1 MLTRLAL
8 LSLPFAAALA
18 SATPFKG
25 YQQKVKESIHGPPSG
40 WYKYA
45 PAPKHHI
52 LELKIALP
60 QPKFPELEQHLWEVS
75 DPSHARYGAHLSKQ
89 EIEALMAPHPETADV
104 VRKWLAL
111 HGLAE
116 ENITRSSAND
126 WVTIRVPVGLA
137 EEMLTTMPRIIM
149 FTSTLRLERASSG
162 PRATVSL
169 RSCTTM
175 SILFSPLPCLLV
187 SRRSRARC
195 AGTNHVRPTDSSP
208 SGSTITGPAGNQVD
222 ASCNS
227 TITVSCLRQL
237 YNAVDYNTSATNGN
251 ALGITGYLNESTN
264 NIDLQQFY
272 QLQSPS
278 AYGSNY
284 TFVSIHGGENN
295 QSYGAA
301 GLEANLDTQFG
312 FGLTW
317 PTPGTFYS
325 TGGEPP
331 FHSDLMTESNTNE
344 PYSYWLEYVL
354 SQDTI
359 PQSISTSYGDDEQ
372 TVPRSY
378 AIRVCNGMAA
388 LGVRGVSLMFS
399 SGDGGVGDGVV
410 YPDQPLKHQCYS
422 NDGLKTPMFL
432 PEFPASCPYVTTV
445 GGTINIPETAA
456 YFSGGG
462 FSNYFRR
469 PSYQDDAVL
478 AYLATLAPGT
488 YKGLYN
494 STGRAYPDVS
504 SQSVSFSVV
513 YEGQATL
520 VDGTSCAAPAFTAF
534 ISMLNDARLTA
545 GKTALG
551 FLNPFLYSAGYT
563 ALNDITEG
571 RNPGCQ
577 TEGFNATVGWD
588 PGEFMNAANKATF
601 YTLIIIA
608 VTGYG
613 TPNFEKL
620 KVLVLA
626 M

>member
-18 SATPFKG
+18 SATPFEG
-25 YQQKVKESIHGPPSG
+25 YQQKVKESIHGPPDG
-40 WYKYA
+40 WYMYA
-45 PAPKHHI
+45 PAPKHHM

-75 DPSHARYGAHLSKQ
+75 DPSHARYGAHLSKE
-89 EIEALMAPHPETADV
+89 EIEALMAPHPETVDV

-137 EEMLTTMPRIIM
+137 EEMLTTDYHVYKHAQTGESIIRTTSYSLPEILHDHVDLIQPTTM
-149 FTSTLRLERASSG
+149 FARFKAFKSTLHW
-162 PRATVSL
+162 
-169 RSCTTM
+169 
-175 SILFSPLPCLLV
+175 
-187 SRRSRARC
+187 
-195 AGTNHVRPTDSSP
+195 TNHMRPTDSSP

-284 TFVSIHGGENN
+284 TFVSIHDGENN

-317 PTPGTFYS
+317 PTPRTFYS
-325 TGGEPP
+325 TGSEPP
-331 FHSDLMTESNTNE
+331 FDSDLITESNTNE
-344 PYSYWLEYVL
+344 PYSYWLEYIL

-410 YPDQPLKHQCYS
+410 YPDQPLRHQCYS

-432 PEFPASCPYVTTV
+432 PVFPASCPYVTAV

-478 AYLATLAPGT
+478 TYLATLAPGT

-513 YEGQATL
+513 YQGQATL

-534 ISMLNDARLTA
+534 VSMLNDARISA

-588 PGEFMNAANKATF
+588 P
-601 YTLIIIA
+601 

>member
-1 MLTRLAL
+1 MRLAL

-18 SATPFKG
+18 SAVPFKG
-25 YQQKVKESIHGPPSG
+25 YQQKVKESIYSPPSG
-40 WYKYA
+40 WYKHA
-45 PAPKHHI
+45 PAPKHHL

-60 QPKFPELEQHLWEVS
+60 QLKFPELEQHLWEVS
-75 DPSHARYGAHLSKQ
+75 DPSHPRYGAHLSKQ
-89 EIEALMAPHPETADV
+89 ETEALMAPHPETLDIV
-104 VRKWLAL
+104 SNWLAS

-116 ENITRSSAND
+116 EDIIRSSAND

-137 EEMLTTMPRIIM
+137 EEMLTTDYHVYKHAQTGESIVRTMSYSLPESLHDHVDLIQPTTM
-149 FTSTLRLERASSG
+149 FARFKAFKSTLHQS
-162 PRATVSL
+162 
-169 RSCTTM
+169 
-175 SILFSPLPCLLV
+175 
-187 SRRSRARC
+187 
-195 AGTNHVRPTDSSP
+195 NHVRPAASSP

-222 ASCNS
+222 ASCND

-251 ALGITGYLNESTN
+251 TLGITGYLNESTN
-264 NIDLQQFY
+264 NKDLQQFY
-272 QLQSPS
+272 KLQNPS

-284 TFVSIHGGENN
+284 TTVLIHGGQNN
-295 QSYGAA
+295 QSYEAA

-317 PTPGTFYS
+317 PTPRTFYS
-325 TGGEPP
+325 TGGEPE
-331 FHSDLMTESNTNE
+331 FDSDLLTEGDTNE
-344 PYSYWLEYVL
+344 PYSYWLEHVL

-378 AIRVCNGMAA
+378 ATRICNGMAA
-388 LGVRGVSLMFS
+388 LGARGISVMFS
-399 SGDGGVGDGVV
+399 SGDGGVGDGVA
-410 YPDQPLKHQCYS
+410 YPDKPLKHQCYS
-422 NDGLKTPMFL
+422 NDGHNTSMFL
-432 PEFPASCPYVTTV
+432 PVFPASCPFVTAV
-445 GGTINIPETAA
+445 GGTVNIPEIAA
-456 YFSGGG
+456 SFSGGG
-462 FSNYFRR
+462 FSNYFGR
-469 PSYQDDAVL
+469 PSYQDDAVS
-478 AYLATLAPGT
+478 AYLATLTPGS

-504 SQSVSFSVV
+504 SQAASFLVV
-513 YEGQATL
+513 YQGQPTPL
-520 VDGTSCAAPAFTAF
+520 DGTSCAAPAFTAF
-534 ISMLNDARLTA
+534 VSMLNDARLSA
-545 GKTALG
+545 GKAALG
-551 FLNPFLYSAGYT
+551 FLNPFLYSTGYK

-588 PGEFMNAANKATF
+588 P
-601 YTLIIIA
+601 

-620 KVLVLA
+620 KDLVMA